1 VKTDLEIQKDV
12 MEELKWTPL
21 LNSTEIGVA
30 VKNGI
35 VTLTGTVDSYIKKV
49 NAENAAKKV
58 AGVHAIAENIE
69 VEITSP
75 GKKTDAEIAAAILH
89 ALKWHSIVPDE
100 KIKIKVEDGWV
111 TMDGE
116 VEWEYQKT
124 STRNAVTNLLS
135 VRGITD
141 NINVAPKT
149 LISFTA
155 DKVRSSII
163 KALHRR
169 ASRDADKIT
178 IETIGSKVLLGGTV
192 HSLAEKEDAVAAA
205 WSIPGVFWVENN
217 IELESEV
224 FVF

>member
-1 VKTDLEIQKDV
+1 VKTDQEIQKDV

-58 AGVHAIAENIE
+58 AGVNAVAENIH
-69 VEITSP
+69 VKITSP
-75 GKKTDAEIAAAILH
+75 GKKTDTEIAGAILH

-124 STRNAVTNLLS
+124 STCNAVTNLLS

-217 IELESEV
+217 IEMESEV